1 MFKISSRADYVEQM
15 GVKDDAM
22 RLTELEST
30 YLSRDF
36 EVMAGVFTDYRDEH
50 EYPDFR
56 FAVIYPRTW
65 SAELVRMDLFAW
77 LASAQA
83 VYKANTPRFLR

>member
-22 RLTELEST
+22 RLTELQST

-36 EVMAGVFTDYRDEH
+36 EVVAGVFTDYRDER

-56 FAVIYPRTW
+56 FAVMYPRSW

-77 LASAQA
+77 LASA
-83 VYKANTPRFLR
+83 KAAYNANAARFLC